1 HLGGDQGGV
10 REERDRA
17 GADAGSQGMSVRPVR
32 IYGDPVLR
40 VKTRDVHEF
49 DDTLRA
55 LVADLY
61 ETMAAYNGVGL
72 AANQVGVAQRVFVVD
87 VPHENGAHDRFA
99 VVNPVLDHK
108 AGKDKAEE
116 GCLSMPGILA
126 DVQRAVKLRLRG
138 LDEHGKPF
146 EREVTGFL
154 ARAVQHETDHL
165 DGVLFTDR
173 LSHLKRQF
181 LKRDLDALARG

>member
-1 HLGGDQGGV
+1 VSL
-10 REERDRA
+10 
-17 GADAGSQGMSVRPVR
+17 RPIR

-40 VKTRDVHEF
+40 ARARDVLAF

-87 VPHENGAHDRFA
+87 VPHEDGSHDRFA
-99 VVNPVLDHK
+99 VVNPVLDQRR
-108 AGKDKAEE
+108 GKEKGEE
-116 GCLSMPGILA
+116 GCLSMPGILEQ
-126 DVQRAVKLRLRG
+126 VQRATSVRVRG
-138 LDEHGKPF
+138 LDEHGKPL
-146 EREVTGFL
+146 ERVVTGYL

-173 LSHLKRQF
+173 LSPLKRQF
-181 LKRDLDALARG
+181 LKRDLDALARGELPAGYHPGAREGKI